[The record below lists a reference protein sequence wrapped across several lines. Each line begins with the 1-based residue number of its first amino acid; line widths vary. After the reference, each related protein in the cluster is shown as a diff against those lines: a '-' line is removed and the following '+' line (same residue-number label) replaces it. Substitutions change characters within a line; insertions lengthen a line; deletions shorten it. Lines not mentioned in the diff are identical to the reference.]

1 MREGRFSSAV
11 SEIAQ
16 RYSESVSFDRRL
28 YHHDIAGSIA
38 HASALASAG
47 ILSADEF
54 EMIARGLRE
63 IENEIAADKFVWDQS
78 LEDVHMNIEAAL
90 TKRIGAAGAKLH
102 TGRSRNDQI
111 ALDLRLYVREEIDA
125 IITRLRA
132 LQNVLLLLAQ
142 KHSEVL
148 MPGYTHLQRAQPIY
162 FAHYLLAQLE
172 ALERDQERLRDTR
185 RRADVMPLGSG
196 ALAGST
202 IALDREGIAKAL
214 GFQRVTQNSVDAVS
228 DRDFV
233 ADFLY
238 WLAMIGIHL
247 SRFSEDLIIWSTTE
261 FGFIEFSDAFATGC
275 SLMPQKKNPDMAELT
290 RGKSGRLIGNLV
302 TLLAILKGL
311 PSAYNRDL
319 QEDKEAL
326 FDSVDTLRGA
336 LEVFSAMLPALTIS
350 RERMESLANDPQLLA
365 TDLAE
370 YLVGKGVPFREAHA
384 WTIVR
389 RKSAV
394 VVAAMTAE
402 GNFVLIRQE
411 RIPIRK
417 AIWEMPAGQADQLC
431 DFGSFRDVALREL
444 REETG
449 YELAPGGETI
459 FLGDFF
465 SSPGFTDERELL
477 FLARPVQRVI
487 QHHTYHDAE
496 MLLECRELSPAQS
509 TAMIADD
516 TIRDA
521 NTLSMW
527 VRLVAKGIIQLPH
540 R

>member
-90 TKRIGAAGAKLH
+90 TKRIGPAGAKLH

-111 ALDLRLYVREEIDA
+111 ALDLHLYVREEIDQ
-125 IITRLRA
+125 IVTRLHA
-132 LQNVLLLLAQ
+132 LQNALLLLAQ
-142 KHSEVL
+142 KNSALL

-162 FAHYLLAQLE
+162 FAHYLLGQLE
-172 ALERDQERLRDTR
+172 AFERDHERLRDTR

-202 IALDREGIAKAL
+202 IALDREAIAKAL

-238 WLAMIGIHL
+238 SLAMIGIHL

-261 FGFIEFSDAFATGC
+261 FAFIEFSDAFATGS

-326 FDSVDTLRGA
+326 FDSVDTVRGA
-336 LEVFSAMLPALTIS
+336 LEVFSAMLPALTIN

-384 WTIVR
+384 IVG
-389 RKSAV
+389 KL
-394 VVAAMTAE
+394 AASGKRLNALSDE
-402 GNFVLIRQE
+402 EFRAASHAFGEDVREVFDV
-411 RIPIRK
+411 RK
-417 AIWEMPAGQADQLC
+417 ALQRRSATGLPSPENIERQIARWRQL
-431 DFGSFRDVALREL
+431 LQTE
-444 REETG
+444 
-449 YELAPGGETI
+449 
-459 FLGDFF
+459 
-465 SSPGFTDERELL
+465 
-477 FLARPVQRVI
+477 
-487 QHHTYHDAE
+487 
-496 MLLECRELSPAQS
+496 
-509 TAMIADD
+509 
-516 TIRDA
+516 
-521 NTLSMW
+521 
-527 VRLVAKGIIQLPH
+527 
-540 R
+540 

>member
-1 MREGRFSSAV
+1 MREGRFSSPAAEV
-11 SEIAQ
+11 AQ

-28 YHHDIAGSIA
+28 YRHDIAGSIA
-38 HASALASAG
+38 HAAALASAG
-47 ILSADEF
+47 ILAADEF
-54 EMIARGLRE
+54 EMITRGLRE
-63 IENEIAADKFVWDQS
+63 IENEIVAGTFVWDTS
-78 LEDVHMNIEAAL
+78 LEDVHMNIEAML
-90 TKRIGAAGAKLH
+90 TKRIGPAGAKLH

-111 ALDLRLYVREEIDA
+111 ALDLRLYVREEIDQ
-125 IITRLRA
+125 IVIRLRA
-132 LQNVLLLLAQ
+132 VQNAILLLAQ
-142 KHSEVL
+142 KNSEVL

-172 ALERDQERLRDTR
+172 AFERDHERLRDTR

-202 IALDREGIAKAL
+202 IALDREAIAKAL

-238 WLAMIGIHL
+238 SLAMIGIHL

-261 FGFIEFSDAFATGC
+261 FGFIEFSDAFATGS

-326 FDSVDTLRGA
+326 FDSVDTVRGA
-336 LEVFSAMLPALTIS
+336 LEVFSAMLPALTIN

-370 YLVGKGVPFREAHA
+370 YLVAKGVPFREAHA
-384 WTIVR
+384 IVG
-389 RKSAV
+389 KL
-394 VVAAMTAE
+394 AASGKRLNALSDE
-402 GNFVLIRQE
+402 EFRAASNAFGEDVREVFDV
-411 RIPIRK
+411 RK
-417 AIWEMPAGQADQLC
+417 ALQRRGATGSPSPDNIERQIARWRQL
-431 DFGSFRDVALREL
+431 LQTE
-444 REETG
+444 
-449 YELAPGGETI
+449 
-459 FLGDFF
+459 
-465 SSPGFTDERELL
+465 
-477 FLARPVQRVI
+477 
-487 QHHTYHDAE
+487 
-496 MLLECRELSPAQS
+496 
-509 TAMIADD
+509 
-516 TIRDA
+516 
-521 NTLSMW
+521 
-527 VRLVAKGIIQLPH
+527 
-540 R
+540 

>member
-1 MREGRFSSAV
+1 MQGRGRGAQICFVRRKLCFSDGDSRTRSDVIMREGRFSSAA

-28 YHHDIAGSIA
+28 YRHDIGGSIA
-38 HASALASAG
+38 HASALASIG

-63 IENEIAADKFVWDQS
+63 IENEMARGWHGIEDEIAADKFVWDQS
-78 LEDVHMNIEAAL
+78 LEDVHMSIEAAL
-90 TKRIGAAGAKLH
+90 TKRIGPAGAKLH

-111 ALDLRLYVREEIDA
+111 ALDLRLYVREEIDQ
-125 IITRLRA
+125 IVTRLRA
-132 LQNVLLLLAQ
+132 LQNALLLLAQ
-142 KHSEVL
+142 KHSDVV
-148 MPGYTHLQRAQPIY
+148 MPGYTHFERAQPIY
-162 FAHYLLAQLE
+162 FAHYILAQLE
-172 ALERDQERLRDTR
+172 ALERDRERLRDTR

-202 IALDREGIAKAL
+202 IALDREATAKAL

-238 WLAMIGIHL
+238 SLAMIGIHL

-261 FGFIEFSDAFATGC
+261 FGFIEFSDAFATGS

-302 TLLAILKGL
+302 TLLTILKAL

-326 FDSVDTLRGA
+326 FDSVDTVRSA
-336 LEVFSAMLPALTIS
+336 LELFSAMLPELTIN

-384 WTIVR
+384 IVGKLAASGKRLNALSNEEFRAASNAFGEDVRGVFDVR
-389 RKSAV
+389 RALQRRSA
-394 VVAAMTAE
+394 TGSPSPE
-402 GNFVLIRQE
+402 NISRQIA
-411 RIPIRK
+411 R
-417 AIWEMPAGQADQLC
+417 W
-431 DFGSFRDVALREL
+431 
-444 REETG
+444 
-449 YELAPGGETI
+449 
-459 FLGDFF
+459 
-465 SSPGFTDERELL
+465 RELL
-477 FLARPVQRVI
+477 EP
-487 QHHTYHDAE
+487 E
-496 MLLECRELSPAQS
+496 
-509 TAMIADD
+509 
-516 TIRDA
+516 
-521 NTLSMW
+521 
-527 VRLVAKGIIQLPH
+527 
-540 R
+540 